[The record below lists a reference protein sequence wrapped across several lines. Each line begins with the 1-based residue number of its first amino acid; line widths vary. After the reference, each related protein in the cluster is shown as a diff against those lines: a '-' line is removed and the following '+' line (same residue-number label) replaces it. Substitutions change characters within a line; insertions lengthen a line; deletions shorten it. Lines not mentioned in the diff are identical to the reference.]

1 MLLFLAISVAYS
13 AVDPVCLSVADTNG
27 DGSPG
32 PAPEGYSEAGQQ
44 DFLLNFFSAATTMSP
59 LHAPIPNPE
68 GRGNIGVELA
78 VIPPLSCER
87 RLVLNYTKTEDTN
100 KVPLLPRPRMS
111 FSFPAIHTKKA
122 KIIPYGGFG
131 YVPPLKIMETQNV
144 IVSVEAGVGIADK
157 QEKGFQYGLR
167 GHATL
172 MKSIAEI
179 ATPFT
184 EDGETLPDFYMG
196 STFGFDAMLGFR
208 KQTITPYL
216 AVGFTDVSTFFYID
230 DDGVVVNNQDPYAG
244 PVLSLGAQWRANKK
258 LQTAAEF
265 YSAPGL
271 INTIRF
277 RGSYMF

>member
-1 MLLFLAISVAYS
+1 MLFILLSFSAQG
-13 AVDPVCLSVADTNG
+13 AVDSACLSVADTDG

-32 PAPEGYSEAGQQ
+32 PAPADYSEVGQQ

-68 GRGNIGVELA
+68 GKGSIGVELA
-78 VIPPLSCER
+78 LIPPLSCER

-100 KVPLLPRPRMS
+100 KVPVLPRPRMS

-122 KIIPYGGFG
+122 KIIPYGGLG
-131 YVPPLKIMETQNV
+131 YVPPLVIMDTQNV

-157 QEKGFQYGLR
+157 QEKGLQYGLR

-172 MKSIAEI
+172 MKSVAEI

-196 STFGFDAMLGFR
+196 STFGFDAMFGFR
-208 KQTITPYL
+208 KETVTPYL
-216 AVGFTDVSTFFYID
+216 AVGFTDISTFFYID
-230 DDGVVVNNQDPYAG
+230 DDGVVVNNQDPFAG
-244 PVLSLGAQWRANKK
+244 PVLSLGVQWRANKK
-258 LQTAAEF
+258 VQTAAEF
-265 YSAPGL
+265 YTAPGL
-271 INTIRF
+271 INTGRIRA
-277 RGSYMF
+277 SYMF